1 MISRNRLR
9 PIPFVA
15 FLAAARASAAQAPFD
30 TVPPAR
36 LSLRAE
42 LVGCYAL
49 SAGHR
54 PLTHPEYY
62 NASGLVRLE
71 TSLARQSAPPESFRM
86 LVPLD
91 SSLDPTNPGRR
102 HPGPS
107 WWADSLT
114 DSVRLS
120 FSNGFSGAF
129 LVLLAPAEVR
139 VDTLRGRI
147 ANAWDFG
154 PLFVTQPAP
163 ARAVRVSRAPRSP

>member
-9 PIPFVA
+9 PIQFVA

-49 SAGHR
+49 SAGEH
-54 PLTHPEYY
+54 PLSQSEYY
-62 NASGLVRLE
+62 NASGLVWLD
-71 TSLARQSAPPESFRM
+71 TSVARQWAPSEAFRM

-91 SSLDPTNPGRR
+91 SSLDPTSRSRR
-102 HPGPS
+102 HVGPS
-107 WWADSLT
+107 WSADSLT

-120 FSNGFSGAF
+120 FSDGFSGAF
-129 LVLLAPAEVR
+129 LVLLAPAGVR
-139 VDTLRGRI
+139 VDTLRGRV

-154 PLFVTQPAP
+154 PPFVTDRAP
-163 ARAVRVSRAPRSP
+163 ARAVRLPCPRH